1 MDGPGFLPP
10 EISPTPAAASP
21 VAQCPATGPAGLR
34 VLYLTHRLP
43 YPPSGGARVRAF
55 HSLRHLAARNSVTV
69 AAPVRDADE
78 AVAAEALAG
87 LGHRVLTAPLG
98 RGRALT
104 QAAWRAGT
112 ARPASTGYFHAPGLV
127 RQVRALLRR
136 EAVDLIVVHCSAV
149 GDYVADIAG
158 IAKVLDFVDM
168 DSCKWRDYS
177 RVTGPPHRLVH
188 AWEART
194 LRRAEARL
202 ARSFDLSLVATR
214 AEAESLAEIAGPVPH
229 AVVRN
234 GVDLDYFHPGGGA
247 PEPERLC
254 FLGRMDYFPNVQ
266 AMVDFCREVLPRVQ
280 AVRPGARLSIVGA
293 APTPAVRALARLP
306 GVEVTG
312 SVADVRPHVWRS
324 AVSVAPLKLAR
335 GTQNKVLEAMALGV
349 PVVAS
354 GLAARGIE
362 ATPGTHLLRADG
374 PAETAAAILDL
385 LDDGAARARMARA
398 ARAHLKIRYAWS
410 SALAD
415 LDTALLRVL
424 SG

>member
-1 MDGPGFLPP
+1 MDDPGCLHADAAHP
-10 EISPTPAAASP
+10 PAATDSGQPSP
-21 VAQCPATGPAGLR
+21 AGPAGLHI
-34 VLYLTHRLP
+34 LYLTHRLP

-69 AAPVRDADE
+69 AAPVRDQGEVA
-78 AVAAEALAG
+78 AAEALAG

-98 RGRALT
+98 RGRALV

-112 ARPASTGYFHAPGLV
+112 ARPASTGYFHAPGLA
-127 RQVRALLRR
+127 RQVRDLLRR
-136 EAVDLIVVHCSAV
+136 ERVDLIVVHCSAV
-149 GDYVADIAG
+149 GPYVAEIAG
-158 IAKVLDFVDM
+158 IPKVLDFVDM
-168 DSCKWRDYS
+168 DSCKWADYS
-177 RVTGPPHRLVH
+177 RVTGLPHRLVH

-194 LRRAEARL
+194 LRRTEARL
-202 ARSFDLSLVATR
+202 ARAFDLSLVATE
-214 AEAESLAEIAGPVPH
+214 AEARSLSEIAGPVPH

-280 AVRPGARLSIVGA
+280 AARPGVRLSIVGA
-293 APTPAVRALARLP
+293 EPTPAVRALARLP

-312 SVADVRPHVWRS
+312 SVADVRPYVWRS

-354 GLAARGIE
+354 TLAARGVD
-362 ATPGTHLLRADG
+362 ATPGTHLLRADA
-374 PAETAAAILDL
+374 PAETARAILDL
-385 LDDGAARARMARA
+385 LDAPDARTRLAGA
-398 ARAHLKIRYAWS
+398 ARAHLDARYAWP

-415 LDTALLRVL
+415 LDTALLGLL
-424 SG
+424 SR